1 MVQADVFKV
10 DIEKCKE
17 LVRIKRA
24 YITGQMSFDEARKE
38 LTSRFDSVTPE
49 EFAYGEQQ
57 LKEDGVEDG
66 EMQDRMDELLRLF
79 DGILKGRE
87 CEELPEGHPIRTF
100 LEENKAMEGLVSR
113 MKALLKKISLLK
125 MSGWK
130 SMTDCYCINAILPVN
145 TISSFPHWKPRGLTD
160 RQLLCG
166 VLTMRFV
173 MP

>member
-66 EMQDRMDELLRLF
+66 EMQDRMDELW
-79 DGILKGRE
+79 KGWFR
-87 CEELPEGHPIRTF
+87 
-100 LEENKAMEGLVSR
+100 V
-113 MKALLKKISLLK
+113 
-125 MSGWK
+125 
-130 SMTDCYCINAILPVN
+130 
-145 TISSFPHWKPRGLTD
+145 
-160 RQLLCG
+160 
-166 VLTMRFV
+166 
-173 MP
+173 